1 MRGAIIGAV
10 LVAAVA
16 VGGWLGAESLASR
29 QLAAAIAADPALDAA
44 EIRPLRDPARL
55 GVALRDVRL
64 EDPAMGL
71 RLPWAALSLRPLS
84 PLTARLDLPET
95 ATLIQ
100 EGQERQLGL
109 SDPVAW
115 VALAPLNGFS
125 PRAMQVSARGLT
137 LDGQPLAGGL
147 SLDAD
152 LVPLGAQA
160 PRAARAAYDVTLA
173 LEEGQ
178 TAALESLGL
187 GAGLLPGPVAG
198 SGTVRLWLDGTP
210 APNAPAPQ
218 VVGWQTPGL
227 EIAAGGIG
235 LRLVGRLARDAQGR
249 AEGQVALYSADS
261 QAMIDMAGA
270 LGLIPD
276 GARLLIRAG
285 LSRLSEAPIDT
296 ALPGPAFPD
305 PAEGELR
312 LPVIFRDGQVVL
324 GGLPIGPA
332 PAF

>member
-1 MRGAIIGAV
+1 MRGAIIGAG
-10 LVAAVA
+10 LAVA
-16 VGGWLGAESLASR
+16 VVVGGWLGAETLASR
-29 QLAAAIAADPALDAA
+29 QLAAVIAADPALQAA

-55 GVALRDVRL
+55 GVALRDLRL

-71 RLPWAALSLRPLS
+71 RLRWAALSLRPLS
-84 PLTARLDLPET
+84 PLTARLDLPE
-95 ATLIQ
+95 ALTLVQ
-100 EGQERQLGL
+100 AGQERRLGL
-109 SDPVAW
+109 SAPDAW
-115 VALAPLNGFS
+115 LALAPLNGFA
-125 PRAMQVSARGLT
+125 PRAMRVSARDLT
-137 LDGQPLAGGL
+137 LDGQPLAGGFR
-147 SLDAD
+147 LDAA

-173 LEEGQ
+173 LEEGEP
-178 TAALESLGL
+178 AALDSLGF

-198 SGTVRLWLDGTP
+198 SGTVRLWLDGVP
-210 APNAPAPQ
+210 APDAPAPQ
-218 VVGWQTPGL
+218 LVGWQTPGV

-261 QAMIDMAGA
+261 QAMIDMAAA

-285 LSRLSEAPIDT
+285 LSRLSETPVDP
-296 ALPGPAFPD
+296 ALPGPALPE

-312 LPVIFRDGQVVL
+312 LPVIFRDGQIVM
-324 GGLPIGPA
+324 GGVPVGPA